1 MTQLSTKIKL
11 YANREIDFLK
21 DVRLQDNS
29 DGKGAFIAEWNLD
42 IPKPTM
48 AQLDA
53 MEALIPAYEFK
64 IAIKQLRE
72 KRNQLLKDCD
82 YTVLP
87 DSVLTPAKKTEWMN
101 YRTALRNLPEGLKTL
116 EQVQNVFFPI
126 IPQK

>member
-11 YANREIDFLK
+11 YANRKVDFLNEVK
-21 DVRLQDNS
+21 LQD
-29 DGKGAFIAEWNLD
+29 DGNGAYIKEWNLD
-42 IPKPTM
+42 IPKPTI

-64 IAIKQLRE
+64 IALKQLRE

-87 DSVLTPAKKTEWMN
+87 DSVLTPAKKAEWMN